1 MKASLLRHKHFRL
14 DQAKLDRLR
23 TTLGVRSETE
33 ALERAVDL
41 ILAEEEIKQVLR
53 GIKGKG
59 RLNRVFP

>member
-1 MKASLLRHKHFRL
+1 MKGSLLRHKHFRL